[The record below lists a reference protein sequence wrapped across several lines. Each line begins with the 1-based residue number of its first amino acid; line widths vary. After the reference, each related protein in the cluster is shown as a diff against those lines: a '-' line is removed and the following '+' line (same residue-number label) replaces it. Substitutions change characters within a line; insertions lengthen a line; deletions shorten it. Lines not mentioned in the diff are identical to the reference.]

1 MSKTATESTPLAGEP
16 AEADAKKGFMM
27 KFAVPLALGF
37 YVFVA
42 ILKTFLT
49 KALFEGAGKFAVGFS
64 AVSAVATCL
73 CLVPVFIFKPNEW
86 SIPKKEYIGGFLI
99 ACGCVAMDLALTN
112 IAMSLLILALQQC
125 IVALNP
131 AFTVTIES
139 IFKRKLFHPAIY
151 LTVTILCTGP
161 IIMSVGA
168 PKKDGDDD
176 ESNNDAT
183 IGILCQLG
191 GVAFSA
197 SKAVFMHSILHTVK
211 KDLGTFGVLFWI
223 DIFILFILVPWAFID
238 GSMIGLFQ
246 SVEDA
251 GDAINLFFT
260 AVLGGVRFFSQL
272 IVLKVTTPTSLSCAN
287 VAFQAVNIYLSIPVF
302 HTEITAGIVLGS
314 LVVLSSASVYTYFK
328 ISKVL
333 EKDPYCVSV
342 NDKWQACCGKKPEA
356 PLPK

>member
-1 MSKTATESTPLAGEP
+1 MGS
-16 AEADAKKGFMM
+16 
-27 KFAVPLALGF
+27 
-37 YVFVA
+37 A
-42 ILKTFLT
+42 I
-49 KALFEGAGKFAVGFS
+49 
-64 AVSAVATCL
+64 ATCL
-73 CLVPVFIFKPNEW
+73 VLVPVFIFKPNEW
-86 SIPKKEYIGGFLI
+86 AIPKKEYIGGFLV

-112 IAMSLLILALQQC
+112 IAMSLLMLAVQQC

-139 IFKRKLFHPAIY
+139 IFNKKLFHPAIY
-151 LTVTILCTGP
+151 LTVLILCTGP
-161 IIMSVGA
+161 VIMSTGG
-168 PKKDGDDD
+168 PKKDGDED
-176 ESNNDAT
+176 ESNNDQLV
-183 IGILCQLG
+183 GIICQLF

-197 SKAVFMHSILHTVK
+197 SKAVFMHGILGAVK

-260 AVLGGVRFFSQL
+260 AVLGGIRFFSQL

-302 HTEITAGIVLGS
+302 HTEITAGIVPGS
-314 LVVLSSASVYTYFK
+314 LVVLS
-328 ISKVL
+328 
-333 EKDPYCVSV
+333 
-342 NDKWQACCGKKPEA
+342 
-356 PLPK
+356 